1 MKRSYKLIISLAL
14 PQIVGFAGAFFTTP
28 SVDGWYSTLVK
39 PELNPPS
46 WIFAPVW
53 TLLYLMMGFAFYL
66 VWSNHSGVLE
76 NLRIKKLG
84 MISWWVQLCLNG
96 VWSIFFFS
104 LHNPALALVD
114 IALLWVAIVV
124 TIKLFYKL
132 SRTAAWL
139 LLPYL
144 LWVSFAT
151 YLNYSIWALN

>member
-1 MKRSYKLIISLAL
+1 MKKGYKLLISLAI
-14 PQIVGFAGAFFTTP
+14 PQMVGLVGALFTN
-28 SVDGWYSTLVK
+28 SGVSSWYLTLAK
-39 PELNPPS
+39 SALNPPS
-46 WIFAPVW
+46 WIFGPVW

-114 IALLWVAIVV
+114 ITLLWVAIIV
-124 TIKLFYKL
+124 TIKLFYKI

-144 LWVSFAT
+144 LWVSFAM